1 MAKLNLEMTKLTS
14 KRRGRPTAEGG
25 VRDIRVKFRVN
36 EVENDR
42 LTYVANRHD
51 ATIAE
56 TLRMLVEAEYKALK
70 KEETDGTYCPVRHHD

>member
-1 MAKLNLEMTKLTS
+1 MS

-25 VRDIRVKFRVN
+25 VRDIRVRFRMN
-36 EVENDR
+36 EAENDR

-56 TLRMLVEAEYKALK
+56 TLRMLVGAEYKALK
-70 KEETDGTYCPVRHHD
+70 KEETDGTYRAVRNHH